1 MATSE
6 EKAFCG
12 LQFAKTESVVTVQRA
27 FRTKLG
33 CDPPSD
39 NDFRR
44 WCHQYEDTGCLC
56 KEKSMGRA
64 Q

>member
-12 LQFAKTESVVTVQRA
+12 LQFAKTESVVTVQRV

-33 CDPPSD
+33 SDPPSD
-39 NDFRR
+39 NDVRR
-44 WCHQYEDTGCLC
+44 WYHQYEDTDCLC
-56 KEKSMGRA
+56 KEKSTVRA